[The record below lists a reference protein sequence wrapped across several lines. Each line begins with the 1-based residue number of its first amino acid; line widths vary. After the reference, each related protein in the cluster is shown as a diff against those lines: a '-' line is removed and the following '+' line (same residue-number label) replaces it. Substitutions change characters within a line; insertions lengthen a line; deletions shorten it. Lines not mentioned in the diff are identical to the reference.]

1 MSTHLHRV
9 AAPLLV
15 SLTLAACVAAT
26 PTRESTGETFDSA
39 WITTQVKSK
48 LLADPATSA
57 MKISVDTFRNVV
69 TLTGF
74 ATSSEAKRTL
84 EIVRS
89 VPGVKEVRNNLLIR
103 D

>member
-1 MSTHLHRV
+1 MPPPVRR
-9 AAPLLV
+9 LLLSGLLFLV
-15 SLTLAACVAAT
+15 LSACAAT
-26 PTRESTGETFDSA
+26 PTRESTGETIDSA
-39 WITTQVKSK
+39 WITSQVKSK
-48 LLADPATSA
+48 LLADPATSS
-57 MKISVDTFRNVV
+57 MKVSVDTFRNVV
-69 TLTGF
+69 TLSGF